1 MQKFLFKRWKGE
13 NMKFENLD
21 AIIDFAI
28 EKEIEAAEFYEMAS
42 KEESFSGAKDMLIE
56 FSKEERKHQALLE
69 KFQTQG
75 LDQSLSEYKL
85 KWIKDIKRGDYL
97 VDMKYEKG
105 MAYNDLL
112 LLAIKR
118 EEKAL
123 KLYNDLL
130 KEVETDDS
138 KKMFKVLCQEEAKHK
153 LKLETLYDDFMAE
166 MGD

>member
-1 MQKFLFKRWKGE
+1 
-13 NMKFENLD
+13 MKFENLE

-28 EKEIEAAEFYEMAS
+28 EKEIEAAQFYETAS
-42 KEESFSGAKDMLIE
+42 EEESFSGTKEMLKD

-69 KFQTQG
+69 KFKTKG
-75 LDQSLSEYKL
+75 LDESISDYKL

-130 KEVETDDS
+130 KEVETDES
-138 KKMFKVLCQEEAKHK
+138 KKLFQVLCQEEAKHK
-153 LKLETLYDDFMAE
+153 LKLETLYDDYMAE